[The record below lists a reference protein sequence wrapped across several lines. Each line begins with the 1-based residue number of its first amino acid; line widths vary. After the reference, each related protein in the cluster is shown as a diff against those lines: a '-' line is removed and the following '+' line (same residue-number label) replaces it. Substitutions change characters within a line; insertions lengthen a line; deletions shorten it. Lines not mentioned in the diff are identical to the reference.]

1 MKKNLLYLSLVT
13 ISLLFTACGETVEK
27 DTTASTRDLLSA
39 DERQTNASTSTPIEE
54 IKESTQPSTT
64 TETKEVSTETN
75 NVQEQNSSSTI
86 EVTHSTAI
94 KEIPTVTDTIK
105 EQNSSNMTETTHS
118 TEEIMKLKTTYNIKK
133 GETIIP
139 ISERP
144 KIEIITNTQTGA
156 TTATLLLGEA
166 KILKL

>member
-13 ISLLFTACGETVEK
+13 ISILFTACEETVEK
-27 DTTASTRDLLSA
+27 DTTANTKNPLSVS
-39 DERQTNASTSTPIEE
+39 ERQTNASGSTPTEE

-64 TETKEVSTETN
+64 PETKEISTT
-75 NVQEQNSSSTI
+75 
-86 EVTHSTAI
+86 
-94 KEIPTVTDTIK
+94 TDNLQ
-105 EQNSSNMTETTHS
+105 EQNSSNMTEITHS
-118 TEEIMKLKTTYNIKK
+118 TEEVMKLETTYNIKK

-139 ISERP
+139 ISKIP
-144 KIEIITNTQTGA
+144 KIEIITNTRTGA

>member
-27 DTTASTRDLLSA
+27 DTTAKTRDLLSV
-39 DERQTNASTSTPIEE
+39 DERQTNASTSTPTEE

-64 TETKEVSTETN
+64 TETKEVSTETDN
-75 NVQEQNSSSTI
+75 IQEQNSSSTI
-86 EVTHSTAI
+86 EITHPTA
-94 KEIPTVTDTIK
+94 IK

-118 TEEIMKLKTTYNIKK
+118 TEEVMKLETTYNIKK

-139 ISERP
+139 ISETP
-144 KIEIITNTQTGA
+144 KIEIITNTKTGA